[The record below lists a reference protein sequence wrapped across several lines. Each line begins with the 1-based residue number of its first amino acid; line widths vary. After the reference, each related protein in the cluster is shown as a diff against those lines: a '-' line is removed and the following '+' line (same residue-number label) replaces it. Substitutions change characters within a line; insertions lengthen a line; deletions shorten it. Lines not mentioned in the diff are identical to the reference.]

1 MVFIE
6 NIVLNLKLMRLI
18 SLIENNK
25 NDIIKVII
33 YSYIEKIFKSDETET
48 ETETDTETET
58 ETETEIAI
66 LFSQKVDSQIFM
78 EFLLNKNHPL
88 FIDRYKLYG
97 YLHYNNYNEKLNNLN
112 EVIQNKEP
120 EFISNYL
127 LKFMKKFY
135 IDYLY
140 EIINSN
146 FKFYLKLLKVEKYEN
161 INMDNICQIIV
172 SNSDNSIDSITNIL
186 TTSINSYSE
195 VKDF

>member
-1 MVFIE
+1 MVLIE
-6 NIVLNLKLMRLI
+6 NMVLNLKLMRLL

-33 YSYIEKIFKSDETET
+33 YSHIETIFKTGETES
-48 ETETDTETET
+48 
-58 ETETEIAI
+58 EIAI
-66 LFSQKVDSQIFM
+66 LFSQKVDLQIFM

-146 FKFYLKLLKVEKYEN
+146 FKFYLKLLKSEKYKD
-161 INMDNICQIIV
+161 IDMDNFCQNILN
-172 SNSDNSIDSITNIL
+172 NSDNSIDSIINIL
-186 TTSINSYSE
+186 TNSINLYSE